1 MSERSIEKAL
11 LYLTGLSLLLH
22 VTVFAILYFLP
33 EDKKTIPAEPYM
45 IDLQDLPELR
55 QPPPKTEPAKR
66 QAERRQ
72 RVEREMAPR
81 GEQAIERPVPPPQ
94 IAAPAPPSPGRATP
108 EPEAAPR
115 ADLPREVR
123 RGEGIFKPQK
133 QETPQLAQL
142 FPDAQKLAKMEENY
156 RKKYRPEVAEGE
168 TTFLNT
174 DDILFGSF
182 LRRFETAVYGVW
194 RYPGEAARLGIEGV
208 TPVKIT
214 FSRKGEII
222 KVDIL
227 ESSGSRILDDEV
239 LRALNSI
246 GPVGGFPR
254 NYTKETFN
262 LIAFFQYGIIRGAS
276 RSLH

>member
-1 MSERSIEKAL
+1 MSDRSIEKAL
-11 LYLTGLSLLLH
+11 LYLTCLSLLLH
-22 VTVFAILYFLP
+22 VTVFAVLYFLP
-33 EDKKTIPAEPYM
+33 EEKKTIPAEPYM

-55 QPPPKTEPAKR
+55 QPPPKTPPARR

-81 GEQAIERPVPPPQ
+81 GEQAIERPAPPPRV
-94 IAAPAPPSPGRATP
+94 AAPVPPSPGRATP
-108 EPEAAPR
+108 EPESAPR
-115 ADLPREVR
+115 AEVPREVR
-123 RGEGIFKPQK
+123 RGEGIFKPQQ
-133 QETPQLAQL
+133 QEMPQLAQL

-194 RYPGEAARLGIEGV
+194 RYPSEAARLGIEGV

-239 LRALNSI
+239 LRALGSI

-254 NYTKETFN
+254 NYGKDTFN